1 MFVSVRFCGSMMVEA
16 SRGCKRQVA
25 VSAKGRLMTAEEFL
39 VAFRSDIDQLL
50 GQVSRR
56 YSVADVQ
63 VAGAVHSAVKKY
75 IPEALMIGDP
85 NGGDQSGRKP
95 VSSEARQ
102 NVSDLIRSLN
112 CNDLC
117 MAIACASGDETAWE
131 DFYREYR
138 GFMISIARSVTQDAS
153 AAEQLADS
161 TFAELYGLR
170 ESGGVRVSKFSFYSG
185 RGSLRGWLRAVV
197 FQLSADIY
205 RKTGRFVQ
213 TDEPEDMEHLAAA
226 PATQAAIETDL
237 VSEQYHVAVCGSL
250 RNALDSLETRER
262 LLLAYYYYDE
272 MTLREIGKLFDVH
285 EATIC
290 RWLAK
295 IQKRARKLV
304 EKSLAQ
310 DHHFNRT
317 QVKEALQLA
326 AERLDANLGDCLVK
340 SVQSEAEAVAG
351 KQANEGAE
359 LSLRLD

>member
-1 MFVSVRFCGSMMVEA
+1 
-16 SRGCKRQVA
+16 
-25 VSAKGRLMTAEEFL
+25 MTAEEFL
-39 VAFRSDIDQLL
+39 ATFRSEIDQLL
-50 GQVSRR
+50 GEVSRP
-56 YSVADVQ
+56 YGVPDVQ
-63 VAGAVHSAVKKY
+63 VAGAIYAAVKKY
-75 IPEALMIGDP
+75 IPEALGIRDP
-85 NGGDQSGRKP
+85 GIIDPAKGQSPGP
-95 VSSEARQ
+95 EAMSNKSRQ
-102 NVSDLIRSLN
+102 SVTDLIRSLN
-112 CNDLC
+112 CNDLYL
-117 MAIACASGDETAWE
+117 AIACANGDEAAWE

-138 GFMISIARSVTQDAS
+138 GFMISIARSVTQDAT

-170 ESGGVRVSKFSFYSG
+170 ESGGVRISKFSFYSG

-237 VSEQYHVAVCGSL
+237 VGEQYHKAVGSSL
-250 RNALDSLETRER
+250 RRAIDSLETRER

-272 MTLREIGKLFDVH
+272 MTLREIGKLFEVH

-317 QVKEALQLA
+317 QVREALELA
-326 AERLDANLGDCLVK
+326 AERLDANLGDYLTK
-340 SVQSEAEAVAG
+340 SVQSETEAVAG
-351 KQANEGAE
+351 KQATERAE
-359 LSLRLD
+359 LTFRLD

>member
-1 MFVSVRFCGSMMVEA
+1 
-16 SRGCKRQVA
+16 
-25 VSAKGRLMTAEEFL
+25 MTAEEFL
-39 VAFRSDIDQLL
+39 ATFRSEIDQLL
-50 GQVSRR
+50 GEVTRR
-56 YSVADVQ
+56 YGVADVQ
-63 VAGAVHSAVKKY
+63 VAGAIYSAVRKY
-75 IPEALMIGDP
+75 IPEALGISEPGISDP
-85 NGGDQSGRKP
+85 SITVPSKGRNP
-95 VSSEARQ
+95 LPEALSNKGRQ
-102 NVSDLIRSLN
+102 GVTDLIRSLN

-117 MAIACASGDETAWE
+117 MAIACANGDDAAWE

-138 GFMISIARSVTQDAS
+138 GFMISIARSVTQDAT

-237 VSEQYHVAVCGSL
+237 VGEQYHRAVGSSL
-250 RNALDSLETRER
+250 RRAIDSLETRER

-272 MTLREIGKLFDVH
+272 MTLREIGKLFEVH

-326 AERLDANLGDCLVK
+326 AERLDANLGDYLVK
-340 SVQSEAEAVAG
+340 SVQSEADPVAG
-351 KQANEGAE
+351 TQASERVE
-359 LSLRLD
+359 LTLRLD